1 VRFPLVLALLV
12 TGCGG
17 GGAETAT
24 QGPGTELVVEFRADA
39 AVAATT
45 LSLRCEPPSGEHPD
59 PPQAC
64 ADLAREPDPFAPLP
78 PDQVC
83 TEIYGGPQT
92 ATVRGTYRGEPVDV
106 ELARTDGCRIAQWD
120 LLGALLPK
128 VAASP
133 GEPLP
138 S

>member
-1 VRFPLVLALLV
+1 MRILVLALLLS
-12 TGCGG
+12 GCGEA
-17 GGAETAT
+17 AETAS

-45 LSLRCEPPSGEHPD
+45 LRLRCDPPSGEHPD
-59 PPQAC
+59 PPRAC
-64 ADLAREPDPFAPLP
+64 ADLARGPAPFAPLP

-83 TEIYGGPQT
+83 TEVYGGPQT
-92 ATVRGTYRGEPVDV
+92 ATVRGTYRGEPVMVD
-106 ELARTDGCRIAQWD
+106 LARTDGCRTAQWD
-120 LLGALLPK
+120 LLGALLPP

-133 GEPLP
+133 GEPPP

>member
-1 VRFPLVLALLV
+1 MRILVLAMLL

-17 GGAETAT
+17 AAETAS
-24 QGPGTELVVEFRADA
+24 QGGTELVVEFRADA

-45 LSLRCEPPSGEHPD
+45 LRLRCDPPSGEHPD
-59 PPQAC
+59 PPRAC
-64 ADLAREPDPFAPLP
+64 ADLAREPAPFAPLP

-92 ATVRGTYRGEPVDV
+92 ATVRGSYRGEPVMVD
-106 ELARTDGCRIAQWD
+106 LARTDGCRTAQWD
-120 LLGALLPK
+120 LLGALLPP

-133 GEPLP
+133 GEPVP